1 METYKNYNF
10 YRHLAQTMFEHMKSE
25 TFRYDIDNYIPLFPT
40 DYDNYN
46 HFIGILEDL
55 IHYELG
61 FDTDGLLS
69 DIEFSDQY
77 IEHTKRMIHYTTK
90 LSNNKPVLDKLIEDE
105 RHRKKDIIERALWKL
120 NQRVLECMASENHD
134 YTPTNIYN
142 IQLWKDTN
150 DKRPQNRII
159 INAIDDSENSVAYI
173 KGITSKN
180 DVDMIIESIA
190 KLDLPQISEKVDMR
204 EVTTNLYGN
213 ELFDFRDVQTL
224 SLNQV
229 TKRLNAIK
237 ETIA

>member
-1 METYKNYNF
+1 MENYKNYNF

-25 TFRYDIDNYIPLFPT
+25 TFRYDINSYIPLFPT

-61 FDTDGLLS
+61 FDTDTLLS

-77 IEHTKRMIHYTTK
+77 IEHTKRMTHYTTK
-90 LSNNKPVLDKLIEDE
+90 LSDNKPVLDKLIESE
-105 RHRKKDIIERALWKL
+105 RHRKNEIIERTLLKL
-120 NQRVLECMASENHD
+120 NQRVLECMTSENYD
-134 YTPTNIYN
+134 YIPTNIYN

-159 INAIDDSENSVAYI
+159 INAIDNSENSVAYI
-173 KGITSKN
+173 KDITSKN
-180 DVDMIIESIA
+180 DLDTIIESIA
-190 KLDLPQISEKVDMR
+190 TLDLPQIAEQVDMR
-204 EVTTNLYGN
+204 EATPNLYGN
-213 ELFDFRDVQTL
+213 EIFDFRDVQTL

>member
-1 METYKNYNF
+1 METYSSYNF

-25 TFRYDIDNYIPLFPT
+25 TFRYYINSYIPLFPT

-46 HFIGILEDL
+46 YFIGILEDL

-61 FDTDGLLS
+61 FDTDALLS

-77 IEHTKRMIHYTTK
+77 IEHTKRMAHYTIK
-90 LSNNKPVLDKLIEDE
+90 LSNNKTIFDKLIESE
-105 RHRKKDIIERALWKL
+105 RHRKNEIIERTLLKL
-120 NQRVLECMASENHD
+120 NQRVLECMESENHD

-142 IQLWKDTN
+142 IQLLKDN
-150 DKRPQNRII
+150 DGKRPQNRII
-159 INAIDDSENSVAYI
+159 INTIDDSENSVTYI
-173 KGITSKN
+173 KSLTSKN
-180 DVDMIIESIA
+180 DVDTIIESITT
-190 KLDLPQISEKVDMR
+190 LDLPQIAEQIDMR
-204 EVTTNLYGN
+204 EVTPNLYGN
-213 ELFDFRDVQTL
+213 ELFDLRDVQTL